1 MQASAAIGGGGGY
14 LFLCTMH
21 EDAVPDEQSDG
32 WLGGCPL
39 INNLPGELGSGVD
52 TPQLHCISGRVW
64 LPLKFFAHIFNLAC
78 MEY

>member
-32 WLGGCPL
+32 WLGRCPL
-39 INNLPGELGSGVD
+39 INKLLEERRGQASSSSLLSSCIAFVYLMLPV
-52 TPQLHCISGRVW
+52 
-64 LPLKFFAHIFNLAC
+64 LPF
-78 MEY
+78 M

>member
-21 EDAVPDEQSDG
+21 EDAVADEQSDG

-39 INNLPGELGSGVD
+39 INNLPGELGSGDASSSAIYV
-52 TPQLHCISGRVW
+52 IKV
-64 LPLKFFAHIFNLAC
+64 AAC
-78 MEY
+78 LF